1 MFAPVLTTVCPPTGL
16 AATAGLRARMH
27 VTHVMRGLWSLT
39 ACLLLSGCVTL
50 TNANPRTSAPPAVQ
64 IPAAQRDAMWE
75 RAIAVLHEMHFMV
88 ARESKL
94 EGVIETE
101 FRAGS
106 GLLEPWNKD
115 SVGYANRLE
124 SSLQSIRRRVT
135 ISFQETSPDYI
146 MILVSVDKQIED
158 VPGLAANYEGGATFS
173 EAEPLN
179 RDLDQVI
186 GQAGPS
192 RWLPRGSDPLLEAEI
207 MRRIRFDALH

>member
-1 MFAPVLTTVCPPTGL
+1 MLANVVLLTEEPMSARRRTIFSIAVLLC
-16 AATAGLRARMH
+16 AA
-27 VTHVMRGLWSLT
+27 
-39 ACLLLSGCVTL
+39 LSGCLSLPTG
-50 TNANPRTSAPPAVQ
+50 NPRTAAPPAVQ
-64 IPAAQRDAMWE
+64 IPAAQRDQMWE
-75 RAIAVLHEMHFMV
+75 RAIAVLHEMHFLV

-106 GLLEPWNKD
+106 SLLEPWNRD

-124 SSLQSIRRRVT
+124 STLQSIRRRVT

-173 EAEPLN
+173 ESQPLQ

-207 MRRIRFDALH
+207 MRRLRFDDLH

>member
-1 MFAPVLTTVCPPTGL
+1 MPPRCRFLLCAAVLICVCLPGCMSL
-16 AATAGLRARMH
+16 QRAKLRP
-27 VTHVMRGLWSLT
+27 L
-39 ACLLLSGCVTL
+39 
-50 TNANPRTSAPPAVQ
+50 APPAVQ
-64 IPAAQRDAMWE
+64 IPATQRDQMWE
-75 RAIAVLHEMHFMV
+75 RAIAVLHEMHFLV

-115 SVGYANRLE
+115 SVGYTNRLE
-124 SSLQSIRRRVT
+124 STLQSIRRRVT

-146 MILVSVDKQIED
+146 MIMVNVEKQIED

-173 EAEPLN
+173 ESQPLQ

-192 RWLPRGSDPLLEAEI
+192 RWLPRGSDPQLEGEI
-207 MRRIRFDALH
+207 MRRIRFDNLH